1 MDIPTFY
8 PGETLSSEK
17 LNRLADALREL
28 ADECRANRITDVANG
43 TFERSSAGTTLA
55 FPPQQKKRAA
65 PAPAPY
71 VPPFA
76 VSIDEEGFVRVAP
89 GMTYSSSIDTE
100 NGGSLRVEPMYYE
113 NAFPL
118 GKAFEGAC
126 VCIEDAYPQGR
137 GVFMTESVRED
148 SRVVIIAEIVKDGNG
163 SLAVRQYL
171 RSDVFFVK

>member
-28 ADECRANRITDVANG
+28 AEECRANRITDVANG

-55 FPPQQKKRAA
+55 FPSPQKKRATS
-65 PAPAPY
+65 APAPY
-71 VPPFA
+71 IPPFA
-76 VSIDEEGFVRVAP
+76 VSIDEEGCVRVAP
-89 GMTYSSSIDTE
+89 GMTYSTSIDRETAA
-100 NGGSLRVEPMYYE
+100 SPCVEPMFYE

-126 VCIEDAYPQGR
+126 VCIEDFYPTGR
-137 GVFMTESVRED
+137 GVFMTESVREKPH
-148 SRVVIIAEIVKDGNG
+148 VVIIAEIVKDGNG

-171 RSDVFFVK
+171 RSDVFFTK